1 MKCEFVCN
9 HSSNDYIVTIYH
21 ILTEHVPSIIL
32 IQAILGV
39 QIVITMIMASI
50 MSKVGPYMSFARW
63 ILTTSGLIRYMHP
76 TDEELKSL
84 IMIPRDKKS
93 KKGSRKEDRL
103 AGRNGHSSDN
113 GVFNV
118 PRSLDIQLE
127 TTKVTTTEVI
137 QLRYYTEYQWLVDFS
152 FHALLV
158 YILTEVI
165 LILFVTLGERIS
177 TRHLK

>member
-1 MKCEFVCN
+1 M
-9 HSSNDYIVTIYH
+9 
-21 ILTEHVPSIIL
+21 
-32 IQAILGV
+32 GV
-39 QIVITMIMASI
+39 QIVITMVVASI
-50 MSKVGPYMSFARW
+50 MSKIGPYMSFARW

-84 IMIPRDKKS
+84 IMIPRDKKN

-103 AGRNGHSSDN
+103 SGRNGHAADT

-118 PRSLDIQLE
+118 PRNLDIQLE

-152 FHALLV
+152 FHAMLV
-158 YILTEVI
+158 YIMTEVI
-165 LILFVTLGERIS
+165 VLSNRC
-177 TRHLK
+177 